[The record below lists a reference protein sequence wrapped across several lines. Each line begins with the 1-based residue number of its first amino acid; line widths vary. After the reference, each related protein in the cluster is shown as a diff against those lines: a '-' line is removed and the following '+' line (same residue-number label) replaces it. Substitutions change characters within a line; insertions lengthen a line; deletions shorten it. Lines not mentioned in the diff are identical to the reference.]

1 MVDCPSIVVG
11 DSLASRLHRVRQ
23 AVDKTPKCERG
34 AILEA
39 TACRNHGS
47 INGGV
52 YLHSTLL
59 SACPDRS
66 SGPAGVRLTSR
77 VVRCG
82 CSWHQSVMSW
92 PWTKRAARPQCR
104 RCSTSVSPLQ
114 ALEEAGSAVRHSTP
128 LSFHLCQHCS
138 SGMEAIFSSPPQHWT
153 ARSRTHHEIAK
164 HGRRRQTLMPRPNKP
179 RSSTVVRG
187 PVHVNLL
194 KRIFRRGQVRRTAR
208 ES

>member
-1 MVDCPSIVVG
+1 MTRPRN
-11 DSLASRLHRVRQ
+11 ASRVLFWRRQ
-23 AVDKTPKCERG
+23 LAGTTDRSTVAAVP
-34 AILEA
+34 
-39 TACRNHGS
+39 
-47 INGGV
+47 
-52 YLHSTLL
+52 TLL

-92 PWTKRAARPQCR
+92 PWAKGAARPRYR

-114 ALEEAGSAVRHSTP
+114 ALEKLVPPSAIR
-128 LSFHLCQHCS
+128 LHCRPTFASIVEVPGWRPS
-138 SGMEAIFSSPPQHWT
+138 SHAQHWT

-164 HGRRRQTLMPRPNKP
+164 HGGRRQTLMPRPNKP

-187 PVHVNLL
+187 PVHVDLL